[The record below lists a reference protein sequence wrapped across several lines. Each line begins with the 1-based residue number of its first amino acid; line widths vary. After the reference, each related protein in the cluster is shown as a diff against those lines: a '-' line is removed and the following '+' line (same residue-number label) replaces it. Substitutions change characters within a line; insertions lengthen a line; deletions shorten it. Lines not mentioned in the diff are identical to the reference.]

1 MTDTFVRR
9 FHLRT
14 LVVSAL
20 VLSACGG
27 DPPVPTTATATTSQA
42 ATATVA
48 TTVSTIPT
56 VKVLDGRG
64 NSMKNVLVRWRVTA
78 GGGKVLNDSIRT
90 SNFGDA
96 TSGGWTLG
104 TTAGAQTLQA
114 TAEGISAPVTFTAD
128 AAPGPVARVV
138 RLSADAQQAV
148 VNTPVPAAPSA
159 RVEDVYANP
168 IPNVPV
174 TFSTSDGGTIDGA
187 QQTTN
192 AQGVATATSWKLGI
206 SATQQ
211 FARASATG
219 SFQAAFSATALPD
232 APANLL
238 KAGGDNQQGVTGASI
253 ATPPGVRVVDQY
265 NNPVGGVP
273 VTFTPGPN
281 SGTVT
286 GGTTQTDPATGVA
299 FVSSW
304 VLGSG
309 AAQTL
314 IATSSLVPGKSVAF
328 AATATSSAFK
338 IDIRFIGNGG
348 TQRQRDAFTKA
359 AAKWRTIIVGHV
371 HDVRVTAPDS
381 ACGDWTP
388 AINEI
393 VSDLVVFARIGPIDG
408 AGKVLAQAG
417 PCYVNSASRLTLV
430 GVMEFD
436 EADVPGLLNTG
447 TIDDVVLHEM
457 GHVLGIGTLW
467 SYRRTLLTGS
477 GTSDPFFTGASARAE
492 FPTIGGAIFSGSVVP
507 VENQGGAGTRDAHW
521 RNSVFGREL
530 MQGFA
535 SAGGMPLSRVTA
547 ASLADL
553 GYVIAIGNAD
563 PFRLAGSL
571 RAGPTVQIPLANDV
585 LDGPLYEVS
594 PGNSKP
600 RLVRAGSARQ
610 K

>member
-1 MTDTFVRR
+1 MSNTSVRR
-9 FHLRT
+9 SGLRAFA
-14 LVVSAL
+14 VGVL
-20 VLSACGG
+20 VLSACTG
-27 DPPVPTTATATTSQA
+27 DPPVPTTAAATTSQSS
-42 ATATVA
+42 TATVA
-48 TTVSTIPT
+48 TIVGTVPT
-56 VKVLDGRG
+56 VKVLDGKG

-78 GGGKVLNDSIRT
+78 GSGKVVNDSIRT
-90 SNFGDA
+90 TNFGDA

-104 TTAGAQTLQA
+104 TTAGVQTLQA
-114 TAEGISAPVTFTAD
+114 TAEGISAPVTFTVD

-148 VNTPVPAAPSA
+148 VNSPVSVAPSA
-159 RVEDVYANP
+159 RVEDSYANP

-192 AQGVATATSWKLGI
+192 TQGVATATSWKLGI
-206 SATQQ
+206 SSGQQ
-211 FARASATG
+211 FARATVTG
-219 SFQAAFSATALPD
+219 SLQAAFSATALPA
-232 APANLL
+232 APADLV

-253 ATPPGVRVVDQY
+253 NMPPGVRVVDQY
-265 NNPVGGVP
+265 NNPVGNVP
-273 VTFTPGPN
+273 VTFTPGLN

-286 GGTTQTDPATGVA
+286 GGTSQTDPATGVA

-304 VLGSG
+304 TLGSG
-309 AAQTL
+309 TAQTL
-314 IATSSLVPGKSVAF
+314 VATSSLVPGKSVAF
-328 AATATSSAFK
+328 AATATSSAFN
-338 IDIRFIGNGG
+338 IDIRFIGTGG
-348 TQRQRDAFTKA
+348 TQRQREAFTKA

-381 ACGDWTP
+381 ACADWTP
-388 AINEI
+388 AMNEI

-408 AGKVLAQAG
+408 AGKILAQAG
-417 PCYVNSASRLTLV
+417 PCYVNTASRLTIV

-436 EADVPGLLNTG
+436 EADVPGLLTSG

-467 SYRRTLLTGS
+467 SYRRTLLTGA
-477 GTSDPFFTGASARAE
+477 GTSDPFFIGDRARVE
-492 FPTIGGAIFSGSVVP
+492 FPAIGGTIFSGSVVP

-530 MQGFA
+530 MQGYA
-535 SAGGMPLSRVTA
+535 VTGGMPLSRVTA

-553 GYVIAIGNAD
+553 GYTIAIANAD

-571 RAGPTVQIPLANDV
+571 RAGPTVQIPLVNDM

-600 RLVRAGSARQ
+600 RLVKAGAARE